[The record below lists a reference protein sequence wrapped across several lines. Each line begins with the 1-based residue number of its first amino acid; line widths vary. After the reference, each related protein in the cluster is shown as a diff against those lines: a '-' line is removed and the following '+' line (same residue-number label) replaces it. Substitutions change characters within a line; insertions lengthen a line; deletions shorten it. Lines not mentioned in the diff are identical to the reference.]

1 MGEDHPNSKR
11 VLVLETIRAMALSGE
26 PITNSSVQ
34 TKTGVGRETIRTYLQ
49 ALRENKYLKKD
60 NGCFECPNPN
70 ALFTFTNEDRPY
82 RRQKSRSPRAPKVV
96 VKPLDLPPVAKTL
109 EDLLSY
115 VAELEERVIY
125 LEEENKG
132 LFKQFNDVHQ
142 ALATRAY
149 NPRVILPAMPDH
161 S

>member
-11 VLVLETIRAMALSGE
+11 VLVLETIRHMALAGE
-26 PITNSSVQ
+26 PITNSSIREKVD
-34 TKTGVGRETIRTYLQ
+34 VGRETVRSYLR
-49 ALRENKYLKKD
+49 ALYENKYLKKG

-70 ALFTFTNEDRPY
+70 ALLALANGFRPY
-82 RRQKSRSPRAPKVV
+82 RKQKVKKEQKLPA
-96 VKPLDLPPVAKTL
+96 KPLDLPPVAKTL
-109 EDLLSY
+109 EDLLAY
-115 VAELEERVIY
+115 VTELEDRVTY

-132 LFKQFNDVHQ
+132 LFKQFNEVHQ